1 MTKRELIAI
10 MRSILDEKMALPHIA
25 HFSED
30 ARLNEQLCLDSVL
43 ILQLLVHL
51 ELEHGLA
58 LPEEAVMQKQ
68 VGTVGSLADFLLGHA
83 APPRAAAAATARSAS

>member
-1 MTKRELIAI
+1 MTRAELVEVI
-10 MRSILDEKMALPHIA
+10 RCVLSEKMALPHLE

-43 ILQLLVHL
+43 LLELLVHL

-58 LPEEAVMQKQ
+58 LPEEAALQKQ
-68 VGTVGSLADFLLGHA
+68 VGTVGSLADFLLEQRVA
-83 APPRAAAAATARSAS
+83 APASSLGAP

>member
-1 MTKRELIAI
+1 MTRSELITAI
-10 MRSILDEKMALPHIA
+10 RSVLSERMALPHMA

-43 ILQLLVHL
+43 VLQLLVHL

-58 LPEEAVMQKQ
+58 LPEEAVLQEQ
-68 VGTVGSLADFLLGHA
+68 PGTVGSLADFLLAARAPTTSAVHA
-83 APPRAAAAATARSAS
+83 RGAE

>member
-1 MTKRELIAI
+1 MTRPELIDAI
-10 MRSILDEKMALPHIA
+10 RSVLSERMALPHMA

-43 ILQLLVHL
+43 VLELLVYL

-58 LPEEAVMQKQ
+58 LPEEAVLQKQ
-68 VGTVGSLADFLLGHA
+68 LGTVGSLADFLLVAG
-83 APPRAAAAATARSAS
+83 APTTRAAHARSRE

>member
-1 MTKRELIAI
+1 MSRTELIAV
-10 MRSILDEKMALPHIA
+10 MRSILSERMALPHVV

-43 ILQLLVHL
+43 VLQLLVHL

-58 LPEEAVMQKQ
+58 LPEEAVLQKQ
-68 VGTVGSLADFLLGHA
+68 LGTVGTLADFLLA
-83 APPRAAAAATARSAS
+83 AQAPADSAEGSP

>member
-1 MTKRELIAI
+1 MNKRELIETI
-10 MRSILDEKMALPHIA
+10 RSVLDQKMALPHLA

-43 ILQLLVHL
+43 VLQLLVHL
-51 ELEHGLA
+51 ELEHGLV

-68 VGTVGSLADFLLGHA
+68 LGTVGSLADFLLQQAQLPVGAIEAGDH
-83 APPRAAAAATARSAS
+83 P

>member
-10 MRSILDEKMALPHIA
+10 MRTVLDEKMALPHLA
-25 HFSED
+25 HFSEE

-51 ELEHGLA
+51 ELEHGLV
-58 LPEEAVMQKQ
+58 LPEDAVVQKQ
-68 VGTVGSLADFLLGHA
+68 LGTVGSLADFLLQQAQMPSG
-83 APPRAAAAATARSAS
+83 ATAGGAS